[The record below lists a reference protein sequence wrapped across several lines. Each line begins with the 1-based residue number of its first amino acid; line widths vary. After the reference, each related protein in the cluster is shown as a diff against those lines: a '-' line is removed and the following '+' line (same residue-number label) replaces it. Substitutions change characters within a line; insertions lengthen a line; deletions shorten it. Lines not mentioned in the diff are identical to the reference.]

1 MPSQTSP
8 DQIGGDIRDKAQCD
22 SKNQIIQSA
31 IQASQLRNGFKEH
44 NDQEHNEKCLD
55 GRVQAAMFLPYH
67 QPNGCYSCMC
77 TKAAKTAMSIETV
90 NITSFSIVPVA
101 RYISYTEKAQRMAVA
116 TKMTAGM

>member
-1 MPSQTSP
+1 MALKSTMIRSTMKNALTGESKLQCFCRIISQMDATVAKINATVST
-8 DQIGGDIRDKAQCD
+8 ISERG
-22 SKNQIIQSA
+22 
-31 IQASQLRNGFKEH
+31 
-44 NDQEHNEKCLD
+44 
-55 GRVQAAMFLPYH
+55 
-67 QPNGCYSCMC
+67 MC

>member
-1 MPSQTSP
+1 
-8 DQIGGDIRDKAQCD
+8 
-22 SKNQIIQSA
+22 
-31 IQASQLRNGFKEH
+31 
-44 NDQEHNEKCLD
+44 
-55 GRVQAAMFLPYH
+55 
-67 QPNGCYSCMC
+67 MC

>member
-1 MPSQTSP
+1 MDATVAKINATVSTISER
-8 DQIGGDIRDKAQCD
+8 G
-22 SKNQIIQSA
+22 
-31 IQASQLRNGFKEH
+31 
-44 NDQEHNEKCLD
+44 
-55 GRVQAAMFLPYH
+55 
-67 QPNGCYSCMC
+67 MC